1 MNEYKDVIIR
11 SNVSTSL
18 GLLLVSSVALVAGL
32 TIWHVAMGTDPIER
46 VFLSTLY
53 QTDY

>member
-1 MNEYKDVIIR
+1 MNDYKDVIIR

-18 GLLLVSSVALVAGL
+18 GLLLVGSVALAAGL

-46 VFLSTLY
+46 VFLSTVY
-53 QTDY
+53 QVDY